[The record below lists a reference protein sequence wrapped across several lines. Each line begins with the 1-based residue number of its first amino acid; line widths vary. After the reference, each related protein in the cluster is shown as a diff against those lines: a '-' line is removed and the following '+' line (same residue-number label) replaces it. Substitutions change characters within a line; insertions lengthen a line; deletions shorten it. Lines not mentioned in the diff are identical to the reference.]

1 MKTLTRIK
9 GYVMTAHVFEQ
20 HKKYGYEKPRYE
32 LYIMP
37 DDPIDIYKLEDRV
50 EQLKCEY
57 ECQKPQLFT
66 SPDAAIAPNLP
77 DRIIHGCEIKFESL
91 HPPILE
97 GDLSDLKH
105 DYELERR
112 YVQVVG
118 HLQIQELGN
127 CFLSFHIVE
136 SAIHPADGFDS

>member
-1 MKTLTRIK
+1 
-9 GYVMTAHVFEQ
+9 MTAHVLEQ
-20 HKKYGYEKPRYE
+20 HRKYGYEKPRYE

-37 DDPIDIYKLEDRV
+37 NDPNEIYKLEDRV
-50 EQLKCEY
+50 EQLKLEH
-57 ECQKPQLFT
+57 ERQKAQLFI
-66 SPDAAIAPNLP
+66 SPKATITPNLP
-77 DRIIHGCEIKFESL
+77 DRIINGCEIKFESL

-97 GDLSDLKH
+97 GDLYDLNN
-105 DYELERR
+105 DYELEHR

>member
-20 HKKYGYEKPRYE
+20 HRKYSYEKPRYE
-32 LYIMP
+32 LYIIP
-37 DDPIDIYKLEDRV
+37 DDPNEICKLEDRI
-50 EQLKCEY
+50 EQLKREH
-57 ECQKPQLFT
+57 ECQKPQLFL
-66 SPDAAIAPNLP
+66 SPDAAIAPSFR
-77 DRIIHGCEIKFESL
+77 DRIIHRCKIKFESL
-91 HPPILE
+91 HPPMLE
-97 GDLSDLKH
+97 GDLSDLNH
-105 DYELERR
+105 DYELEYR

-127 CFLSFHIVE
+127 CFLSFHIVG